1 VLFRSL
7 LLEELAKLKKEA
19 VGAKPVLALPFPQ

>member
-1 VLFRSL
+1 